1 MKFHSIS
8 LPLARA
14 LAVTAL
20 LFSAAAIGA
29 AQAARPTP
37 PDPGLP
43 GVIHRADPDPMTSIE
58 EEMRAKRAIRYAEK
72 EYQENIER
80 AHELADLGVQLS
92 ESYKKNPRLD
102 RDAIK
107 KLDRIEKLTKAIRSA
122 AGGSDSE
129 GEMEKHPGDLA
140 ASMKEMFEVVDSL
153 ARRVEKTPRKVVSAA
168 VIDQANVL
176 LELVRTVRQFSG
188 KA

>member
-1 MKFHSIS
+1 MKFPTSNLS
-8 LPLARA
+8 LVRA
-14 LAVTAL
+14 LAIIGL
-20 LFSAAAIGA
+20 LFSAASIGM

-37 PDPGLP
+37 PEPPLP
-43 GVIHRADPDPMTSIE
+43 GSIHREDPDPITSIE
-58 EEMRAKRAIRYAEK
+58 EEMRAKRAIRYAER
-72 EYQENIER
+72 EYKENIDR
-80 AHELADLGVQLS
+80 ARELADLGVQLR
-92 ESYKKNPRLD
+92 ESFKKNSRLD

-122 AGGSDSE
+122 AGGSGSE
-129 GEMEKHPGDLA
+129 GESAKQPGDLA
-140 ASMKEMFEVVDSL
+140 ASMKEMIEVVDSL

-176 LELVRTVRQFSG
+176 LELVRAVRQLSA